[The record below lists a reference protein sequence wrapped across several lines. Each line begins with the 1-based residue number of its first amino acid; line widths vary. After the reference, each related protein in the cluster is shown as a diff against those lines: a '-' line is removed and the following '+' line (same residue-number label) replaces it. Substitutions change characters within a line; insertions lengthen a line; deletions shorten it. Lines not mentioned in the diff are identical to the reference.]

1 MSNKVYLSIVIPT
14 FNRSESLIN
23 TLETMKPLIGVNG
36 IEVIVIDNCSNDNTW
51 NWLMENQKKI
61 EISIFQNPFNFGIE
75 GNIIQALV
83 NSKGEY
89 IWLLSDHMV
98 VEVQEVFALL
108 DKLKLGMY
116 FDFGYARINQY
127 SSVLSSTYT
136 PFRLY
141 ELSQYT
147 LGKYIFYLG
156 NISAFVI
163 NRNYLKRCGRTI
175 FRFAGTS
182 YPQLGAFAHVEK
194 ETILVEFP
202 IISSFS
208 WSGIKTRRISYDTFR
223 SRFIGFVNAVNG
235 IRSLNS
241 SLLNINSALRTRIL
255 IRALALDSISNLCF
269 NSNKPIRVR
278 EFVFCLIHY
287 PGKIKYFLL
296 LCTCLAILPL
306 RFRMMVSRYIFRHL
320 FPKQYNAVM
329 AENISLFT
337 AEIINE

>member
-1 MSNKVYLSIVIPT
+1 MYNKVYLSIVIPT
-14 FNRSESLIN
+14 FNRSKSLIN
-23 TLETMKPLIGVNG
+23 TLETLKPLFGVNG
-36 IEVIVIDNCSNDNTW
+36 IEVIVIDNSSSDNTW
-51 NWLMENQKKI
+51 NWLIENHKKL

-98 VEVQEVFALL
+98 IEVQEVFTLL
-108 DKLKLGMY
+108 DKLKLGMF

-136 PFRLY
+136 PIRLY

-147 LGKYIFYLG
+147 IGKYIFYMG

-163 NRNYLKRCGRTI
+163 NRNYLNRCGRTI

-182 YPQLGAFAHVEK
+182 YPQLGAFVHVEK

-202 IISSFS
+202 VISSFS
-208 WSGIKTRRISYDTFR
+208 WSGIKKRRVSYDTFR
-223 SRFIGFVNAVNG
+223 SRFIGFVNAVNE
-235 IRSLNS
+235 IRRLNDR
-241 SLLNINSALRTRIL
+241 LLNINSALKTRIL

-269 NSNKPIRVR
+269 NTNNPIRFR
-278 EFVFCLIHY
+278 EFVFCLNHY
-287 PGKIKYFLL
+287 PGKIKFFLL
-296 LCTCLAILPL
+296 LCACLAMLPL
-306 RFRMMVSRYIFRHL
+306 RFRMIVSRYIFSRL

-337 AEIINE
+337 TENINE